1 VDLGLT
7 GKVAVVTG
15 ASKGIG
21 LAITRALVQEGVNV
35 IAGARD
41 TTDELTT
48 LTDGGQVHYVNVDLS
63 SVIDYSAAKA

>member
-7 GKVAVVTG
+7 GKVAAVTG

-35 IAGARD
+35 IAA
-41 TTDELTT
+41 
-48 LTDGGQVHYVNVDLS
+48 
-63 SVIDYSAAKA
+63 AAKFSTTSPTR